1 MNQRWWISIEKS
13 PGGLCLRSALS
24 VNVKSRSYLNTT
36 SVDLALT
43 TLNAFNVMNELFAIL
58 LQEARNAISLE
69 SFADKKKACER
80 ANVTMELLIAEHGM
94 KEEEIGD
101 LLHELV

>member
-1 MNQRWWISIEKS
+1 MIK
-13 PGGLCLRSALS
+13 
-24 VNVKSRSYLNTT
+24 
-36 SVDLALT
+36 
-43 TLNAFNVMNELFAIL
+43 NELFAIL

-80 ANVTMELLIAEHGM
+80 ANATMELLIAEHGM

-101 LLHELV
+101 LLQELI